1 MEEWVGSLWHRFI
14 TRQSIDEFTSVQVSL
29 VEVKRSV
36 GVLFRALGGEP
47 GKRIEPATPRAYQQR
62 RRLIQQIAG
71 TCLQTCVAWQDD
83 ESLRLPPTI
92 AVFPTAELNRSLY
105 LWLTALAAHQ
115 KQPFR
120 HWAWD
125 NQQLVQQLLVRY
137 PGLNSLY
144 QQLIKALLPLRPPI
158 DRLSVIEAALEQA
171 VQTALQQPGSV
182 ETFPRCNVAPQPIP
196 VWLYPSANLHV
207 SCQPSP
213 QEPSIETIASSESPP
228 QQLAVR
234 KRAER
239 INDANERDG
248 LLVFRLENLFSWAEY
263 SHLNRCSD
271 EGDDDQAKRVA
282 DDLNCLAI
290 AQQRPARSAQLR
302 VDLDLPAASQDDIPI
317 GDGILLP
324 EWDFRRQQLVPNQCR
339 IQPML
344 PKLATAAELPKKLV
358 KTANTLRAHFERF
371 RTLRHWQRHLP
382 QGEELDLAAWLD
394 FYIEAQH
401 AQSPEQGCYQ
411 SYRHHQRDLC
421 CLLLADLS
429 MSTDAYLQQHG
440 RVIDVIQDSLLL
452 FAEALQAVG
461 DPFAMYGFSSVKRQQ
476 VRLLMLKNFQ
486 EQYNHQVRGRV
497 LALQPGYYTRMGAAI
512 RQMTKV
518 LAAQPESKR
527 LLLLISDGKPND
539 IDHYEGRFGIEDT
552 REAIR
557 EAKRQQIKPF
567 CITIDQQAADYLS
580 YIFGVDGFTVIRQ
593 PRQLPH
599 QLPQLYQQ
607 LTG

>member
-14 TRQSIDEFTSVQVSL
+14 TRQSVDEFTSAQVSL

-47 GKRIEPATPRAYQQR
+47 GKRIEAATPRVYQQR

-92 AVFPTAELNRSLY
+92 AVFPTVELNRSLY

-115 KQPFR
+115 KQPFK

-125 NQQLVQQLLVRY
+125 NQQLVQQLLVNY
-137 PGLNSLY
+137 SGLNSLY
-144 QQLIKALLPLRPPI
+144 QQLLKALLPLRPPI
-158 DRLSVIEAALEQA
+158 DHLPAAEAALERA
-171 VQTALQQPGSV
+171 VQAALQVPGSID
-182 ETFPRCNVAPQPIP
+182 TFPRCDVAPQPIP
-196 VWLYPSANLHV
+196 LWLYPSAKLPF
-207 SCQPSP
+207 CQPLP
-213 QEPSIETIASSESPP
+213 QESPTETNTSSVSQC
-228 QQLAVR
+228 QQLAAR

-248 LLVFRLENLFSWAEY
+248 LLLFRLENLFSWTEY

-290 AQQRPARSAQLR
+290 AQQQPTRSAQLR

-324 EWDFRRQQLVPNQCR
+324 EWDYRRQQLVPNQCR

-344 PKLATAAELPKKLV
+344 PKLAKAAALPKKLV
-358 KTANTLRAHFERF
+358 RTANTLRAHFERL
-371 RTLRHWQRHLP
+371 RTLRYWQRHLP
-382 QGEELDLAAWLD
+382 QGEELDLTAWLD
-394 FYIEAQH
+394 FYIETQH

-411 SYRHHQRDLC
+411 SYRRQQRDLC
-421 CLLLADLS
+421 CLLLADIS
-429 MSTDAYLQQHG
+429 MSTDAYLQQDG

-452 FAEALQAVG
+452 FGEALQAVR

-593 PRQLPH
+593 PTQLPH